1 MNMKMDQETDDEDW
15 SQKHAQKVLKHL
27 RIDYYPIIM
36 IIVIMLIIMRTG
48 MIMITSMMRTAII
61 MIMSIKR
68 TGMIMI
74 TSMMRTTII
83 MTMITVVHLPSSL
96 AKMSQC
102 QVAQKPWLSL
112 SSFSL
117 S

>member
-15 SQKHAQKVLKHL
+15 SQSNAQKVSKLL
-27 RIDYYPIIM
+27 RMDYYPM

-48 MIMITSMMRTAII
+48 MIMIMSMMRTAII
-61 MIMSIKR
+61 TIMSIKR

-74 TSMMRTTII
+74 TSMMRII
-83 MTMITVVHLPSSL
+83 MVVHLPSSL

>member
-15 SQKHAQKVLKHL
+15 SQSNAQKVSKLL
-27 RIDYYPIIM
+27 RMDYYPM

-48 MIMITSMMRTAII
+48 MIMIMSMMRTAII

-68 TGMIMI
+68 TGMIII
-74 TSMMRTTII
+74 TSMMRII
-83 MTMITVVHLPSSL
+83 MVVHLPSSL

>member
-15 SQKHAQKVLKHL
+15 SQSNAQKVSKLL
-27 RIDYYPIIM
+27 RMDYYPM

-68 TGMIMI
+68 TGMIII
-74 TSMMRTTII
+74 TSMMRII
-83 MTMITVVHLPSSL
+83 MVVHLPSSL

>member
-15 SQKHAQKVLKHL
+15 SQSNAQKVSKLL
-27 RIDYYPIIM
+27 RMDYYPM

-48 MIMITSMMRTAII
+48 MIMIMSMMRTAII
-61 MIMSIKR
+61 TIMSIKR

-74 TSMMRTTII
+74 TSMMRII
-83 MTMITVVHLPSSL
+83 MVVHLPSSL

-102 QVAQKPWLSL
+102 QAAQKPWLSL

>member
-15 SQKHAQKVLKHL
+15 SQSNAQKVSKLL
-27 RIDYYPIIM
+27 RMDYYPM

-48 MIMITSMMRTAII
+48 MIMIMSMMRTAII
-61 MIMSIKR
+61 TIISIKR